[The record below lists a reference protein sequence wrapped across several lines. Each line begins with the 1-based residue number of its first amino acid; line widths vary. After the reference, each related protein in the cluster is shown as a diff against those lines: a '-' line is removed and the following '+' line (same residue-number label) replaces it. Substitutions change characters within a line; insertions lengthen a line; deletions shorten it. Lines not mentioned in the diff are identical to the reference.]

1 MSLIPQTRIA
11 YPSVWSFLFLIAGGV
26 FIAYLTVKDP
36 FLNGFLTIGL
46 VLGVAGVLMIMY
58 RYIWGI
64 YFLFFLSIFMIY
76 IQRASH
82 SDFPTG
88 VIYDF
93 FIAVS
98 FLSVIVSAKNQQ
110 TWGSFLNPITW
121 AFFILM
127 FYQVLEV
134 LNPYGTFTAWGVSL
148 RKVTYFLLFVL
159 SMQSV
164 ITNRGLHKITYAWFG
179 FALLVAL
186 YGIYQEIF
194 GLTTQEYNWV
204 ISDAERRS
212 IYIVWGKMRKF
223 SFLSDPSSFGIFM
236 AFSGLGSLILALRHP
251 DTKKKILYGLM
262 ASVML
267 VSMSFSGT
275 RTAYAMVV
283 IGFTFYVLLTLR
295 SKKTIAIA
303 VTLLI
308 VGGTLLFSP
317 LGGWQINRIRSVF
330 NPSEDASMGVR
341 DKKRADAQT
350 YIQSHPFGG
359 GLYTTAINGR
369 KFAPEHQFA
378 GFDPDSGYLETA
390 LETGWV
396 GLIILMAFVF
406 TIMQQG
412 VKHYFAAEDPMLK
425 TVILIYLVP
434 FFALSVAHYSQNAMF
449 AKPVDLLVMITLGLL
464 AQIPQIAKNYT
475 SKNQAFHI

>member
-11 YPSVWSFLFLIAGGV
+11 YPNVLSFLFLIVGGV

-36 FLNGFLTIGL
+36 FLNGFLTFGL
-46 VLGVAGVLMIMY
+46 LLGVAAVLMIMY

-64 YFLFFLSIFMIY
+64 YFLFFLGIFMIY
-76 IQRASH
+76 IQRAAH
-82 SDFPTG
+82 SDFPIG
-88 VIYDF
+88 IIYDF

-98 FLSVIVSAKNQQ
+98 FLSLIVSAKNQQ
-110 TWGSFLNPITW
+110 TWSSFLNPITW
-121 AFFILM
+121 AFLILM

-134 LNPYGTFTAWGVSL
+134 LNPYGTFTAWSVSL
-148 RKVTYFLLFVL
+148 RKGMYFLLFIL
-159 SMQSV
+159 SMQSL
-164 ITNRGLHKITYAWFG
+164 ITNRGLHKITYTWFG

-194 GLTTQEYNWV
+194 GLTDQEWNWV
-204 ISDAERRS
+204 TSDADRRS

-236 AFSGLGSLILALRHP
+236 AFSGLGSVILSIRHP
-251 DTKKKILYGLM
+251 DTKKKIMYGLLAIIM
-262 ASVML
+262 F

-275 RTAYAMVV
+275 RTAYAMIV
-283 IGFTFYVLLTLR
+283 IGAAFYVLLTLR
-295 SKKTIAIA
+295 SKKTTVITA
-303 VTLLI
+303 VLLI
-308 VGGTLLFSP
+308 VGGTIFFSP

-330 NPSEDASMGVR
+330 SPTEDASMGVR
-341 DKKRADAQT
+341 DVKRVDTQA

-359 GLYTTAINGR
+359 GLYTTAVNGR
-369 KFAPEHQFA
+369 KFAPEHEFA

-390 LETGWV
+390 METGWV
-396 GLIILMAFVF
+396 GLIILMVFVF
-406 TIMQQG
+406 TVIQQG
-412 VKHYFAAEDPMLK
+412 VKHYFTVEDPMLK
-425 TVILIYLVP
+425 TVILVYLIP

-464 AQIPQIAKNYT
+464 AQVPQIAKNYKL
-475 SKNQAFHI
+475 KNQAFHI